1 MKENVYMIPKKI
13 HYCWFG
19 GNPKPEI
26 IEKCIASW
34 RKFCPDYEIIEWNE
48 SNYDINK
55 SVFMKEAYE
64 CKKWG
69 FVPDYARF
77 DIVSEHGG
85 FYLDTDVELLDS
97 LDSLLEYDAIFAFET
112 ARNIA
117 CGLGFGSVKNHKSV
131 NQCLE
136 TYKNKHFVIDGKMD
150 QTPSPR
156 INTNSL
162 IQCYPTFQRTGQT
175 QIIDG
180 CIFLSMSDYDKL
192 MLHHGTATWV
202 DCKVDGKGHKP
213 SKFNDF
219 IRDPK
224 KFVFLEKHFGQK
236 AVDIYEFLTYD
247 LRDYGL
253 MYYIKRKF
261 LKIKSKKQ

>member
-1 MKENVYMIPKKI
+1 MIKRYVFGNPFDTQAILTKIESEKKELPFFNKSGNTFTYAMDKNDIIWGLGENVRGMNKRGHTYVSWCSDEFEHSEEKK
-13 HYCWFG
+13 
-19 GNPKPEI
+19 
-26 IEKCIASW
+26 
-34 RKFCPDYEIIEWNE
+34 
-48 SNYDINK
+48 
-55 SVFMKEAYE
+55 
-64 CKKWG
+64 
-69 FVPDYARF
+69 
-77 DIVSEHGG
+77 
-85 FYLDTDVELLDS
+85 S
-97 LDSLLEYDAIFAFET
+97 LYGAHNF
-112 ARNIA
+112 
-117 CGLGFGSVKNHKSV
+117 
-131 NQCLE
+131 
-136 TYKNKHFVIDGKMD
+136 FVIDGKMD

>member
-1 MKENVYMIPKKI
+1 
-13 HYCWFG
+13 
-19 GNPKPEI
+19 
-26 IEKCIASW
+26 
-34 RKFCPDYEIIEWNE
+34 
-48 SNYDINK
+48 
-55 SVFMKEAYE
+55 
-64 CKKWG
+64 
-69 FVPDYARF
+69 
-77 DIVSEHGG
+77 
-85 FYLDTDVELLDS
+85 
-97 LDSLLEYDAIFAFET
+97 
-112 ARNIA
+112 
-117 CGLGFGSVKNHKSV
+117 
-131 NQCLE
+131 
-136 TYKNKHFVIDGKMD
+136 MD

-224 KFVFLEKHFGQK
+224 KFVFLEKHIGQK
-236 AVDIYEFLTYD
+236 ADK
-247 LRDYGL
+247 
-253 MYYIKRKF
+253 KRKVYNGMIKCNIYQYF
-261 LKIKSKKQ
+261 DKMHKIK